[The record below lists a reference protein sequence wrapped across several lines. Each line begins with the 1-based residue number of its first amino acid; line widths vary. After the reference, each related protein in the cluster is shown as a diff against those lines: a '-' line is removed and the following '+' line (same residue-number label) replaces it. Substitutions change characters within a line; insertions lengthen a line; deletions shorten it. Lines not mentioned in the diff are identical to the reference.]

1 MPRRR
6 KLREVELQIWL
17 QRLPQWKR
25 RALQLLAQ
33 QEKPLTTGDLLD
45 KLLEEGHQTTLA
57 ALYHFLSRLA
67 RKGIVESY
75 KVFMSNKRAW
85 LLKEQYREKIR

>member
-25 RALQLLAQ
+25 RATRQ
-33 QEKPLTTGDLLD
+33 P
-45 KLLEEGHQTTLA
+45 
-57 ALYHFLSRLA
+57 
-67 RKGIVESY
+67 
-75 KVFMSNKRAW
+75 
-85 LLKEQYREKIR
+85 